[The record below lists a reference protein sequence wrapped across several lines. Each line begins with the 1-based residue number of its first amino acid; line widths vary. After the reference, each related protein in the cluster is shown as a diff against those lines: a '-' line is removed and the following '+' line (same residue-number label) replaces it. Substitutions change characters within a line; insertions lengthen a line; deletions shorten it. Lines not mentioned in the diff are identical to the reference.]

1 MSVFVEH
8 YSLPEV
14 DQREW
19 YRYMGAVEP
28 SSELMALAEG
38 CRREAENC
46 FSAQVCYCEI
56 AVRVEDDFVDLGFWS
71 GESKSLSRH
80 LSDCSRG
87 ILFAATV
94 GLEIDRLIA
103 KYNRISPA
111 GAICLQALGSERVE
125 TLCDLFCAE
134 LKNRMQE
141 NGEDV
146 TRRFSPGY
154 GDLPL
159 DFQREI
165 FRTLDPPRRI
175 GLTLNESLLMSPSK
189 SVTAIIGIK
198 NGRRYEN

>member
-19 YRYMGAVEP
+19 YRYMGAVNP
-28 SSELMALAEG
+28 SAELVALAEG
-38 CRREAENC
+38 CRREAEHC

-56 AVRVEDDFVDLGFWS
+56 AVRVEGDFVDLGFWS

-80 LSDCSRG
+80 LSDCSCG

-94 GLEIDRLIA
+94 GLGIDRLIA

-111 GAICLQALGSERVE
+111 GAVCLQALGSERVE

-141 NGEDV
+141 NGEEV

-159 DFQREI
+159 EMQRDV
-165 FRTLDPPRRI
+165 FRTLDCPRRVGI
-175 GLTLNESLLMSPSK
+175 TLNDSLLMSPAK
-189 SVTAIIGIK
+189 SVTAIVGIRK
-198 NGRRYEN
+198 DRV